1 MMRRAQRATDEG
13 FTMVELLV
21 ASVLGVIVLLIV
33 GSLLIN
39 GLRGQSS
46 VTSITTATND
56 SQLAATTIQ
65 SDIRN
70 STAVKTTVIGS
81 DQFVVARV
89 ARGTE
94 TTVAYQCVAW
104 YYSASKDEIRSTE
117 SAAAIAAPSASSLA
131 NWRLVAS
138 KIEPKGPTVFSSADL
153 KSLSITFYV
162 DAGTAE
168 SVPITSFAASRNP
181 TGDSAPCF

>member
-1 MMRRAQRATDEG
+1 MSPRRRETPDEG
-13 FTMVELLV
+13 FTLMELVV
-21 ASVLGVIVLLIV
+21 ASMLGVIVLLIV

-56 SQLAATTIQ
+56 SQLAASTIQ
-65 SDIRN
+65 ADIRN
-70 STAVKTTVIGS
+70 ATAVKTTVIGS

-89 ARGTE
+89 ARGTN
-94 TTVAYQCVAW
+94 TVVTYKCVAW
-104 YYSASKDEIRSTE
+104 YYSATKDEIRSTE
-117 SAAAIAAPSASSLA
+117 KATAITAPSAGALN

-138 KIEPKGPTVFSSADL
+138 SVTPKGTTVFSAADL
-153 KSLSITFYV
+153 KSLSITFFV
-162 DAGTAE
+162 DAGSAN
-168 SVPITSFAASRNP
+168 SVPITTFAASRNP

>member
-1 MMRRAQRATDEG
+1 MIRRARRASDEG

-46 VTSITTATND
+46 VTSITTATNNA
-56 SQLAATTIQ
+56 QLAATTIQ

-70 STAVKTTVIGS
+70 STAVKTTAIGS

-89 ARGTE
+89 ARGTDLA
-94 TTVAYQCVAW
+94 VAYECVAW

-117 SAAAIAAPSASSLA
+117 SAAAITAPSATALA

-138 KIEPKGPTVFSSADL
+138 NIAPKGPSVFSSADI
-153 KSLSITFYV
+153 KSLSITFFI
-162 DAGTAE
+162 DAGSAE